1 MYVVGVG
8 LVKAY
13 KALIRLARRAL
24 SGPLLMSVS
33 ETFSVPFL
41 ILIKLCCMKALQWS
55 TMVPG
60 PEAKSSLEVTNLTQF
75 TISYNMMGWKEH
87 IISVAIFPNTYHL
100 SLAIR
105 EKYQTNPNWGVC
117 YRIQSTWKRG
127 RQRMRWLDGI
137 TDLMDVSLSEL
148 REMVM
153 DREAWRAAI
162 LGVAKSWTRLSDWT
176 ELNWPV
182 VFKISKVMK
191 NERLRNYHRPGK
203 TGQTCWLHA
212 MWYPGLGPRIAK
224 DH

>member
-87 IISVAIFPNTYHL
+87 IISV
-100 SLAIR
+100 
-105 EKYQTNPNWGVC
+105 V
-117 YRIQSTWKRG
+117 
-127 RQRMRWLDGI
+127 
-137 TDLMDVSLSEL
+137 
-148 REMVM
+148 
-153 DREAWRAAI
+153 
-162 LGVAKSWTRLSDWT
+162 
-176 ELNWPV
+176 
-182 VFKISKVMK
+182 
-191 NERLRNYHRPGK
+191 HRP
-203 TGQTCWLHA
+203 QTHHA
-212 MWYPGLGPRIAK
+212 SLTTRKIPNSNTRAFYKIPDQYSLKLFPLFPHLFPMKWWDQMPWS
-224 DH
+224 